1 MSVRVRARNEIATD
15 KVAETTN
22 IFDFT
27 TEKIQAKIIIA
38 FFLFLG
44 TSGSRTPD
52 DDLESSQFEPPR
64 EISSPQPSNENLAE
78 DRSTVIKESANLI
91 MSRSSSSYS
100 VAPSFSSDI
109 PDSLLPDLSDNVGS
123 DKVKSSKDAGL
134 PQEVSKM
141 TDLRTWSCSAESKD
155 RSRPQTLA
163 LVKRNSDLPGRVQ
176 RSEDFNTGSFK
187 TGMKSSNS
195 DTSLN
200 KDPYAIEEEL
210 TLITKA
216 KDAENMIESSLNDD
230 LASAQE
236 VDDRE
241 TTNVIRSSNHD
252 EGVSPVEGGARQ
264 KTVSTQ
270 VLVSPVQSP
279 TKPDLPSPVKTP
291 PPVSKKPPRT
301 PTKKAKEFVPAA
313 KSSPEE
319 VQSGADVPGGES
331 RELIVPVM
339 TALQERRPSTPDC
352 STAKGSKSDTKEKE
366 ERANKSG
373 EKDLASGADDKKTEV
388 KALSRSSYTT
398 RVSVKDRKQLYERN
412 RTAGAELGRKQSSE
426 LFTPNTV
433 ASRKQLFERGERAG
447 YKRVDEISTRKARS
461 DSGSGSSSASSS
473 PKVVREGVNGT
484 EETSNSSPVSGSPK
498 FRRKRMTDS
507 GDTRNAEDVSQ
518 RSSEKTKPVEQV
530 KNPEPRRRRK
540 NGNPEK
546 SDLPPSL
553 VVDNG
558 DETRCDDLDSLKL
571 DLHENEKETL
581 TTRNIE
587 IPFEEHLNERHTS
600 ERPRRSPNNSPRSS
614 RASARSPFPE
624 DSVDESREPQFV

>member
-1 MSVRVRARNEIATD
+1 M
-15 KVAETTN
+15 
-22 IFDFT
+22 
-27 TEKIQAKIIIA
+27 
-38 FFLFLG
+38 
-44 TSGSRTPD
+44 
-52 DDLESSQFEPPR
+52 
-64 EISSPQPSNENLAE
+64 
-78 DRSTVIKESANLI
+78 IKESANLN

-134 PQEVSKM
+134 PEEVSKM
-141 TDLRTWSCSAESKD
+141 TNLRTWSCSAESKD

-176 RSEDFNTGSFK
+176 RNEDFSTGFFT

-216 KDAENMIESSLNDD
+216 KDAENIVESSLNDD
-230 LASAQE
+230 LASAQG
-236 VDDRE
+236 VVDRE
-241 TTNVIRSSNHD
+241 PTNVIRSSNHD
-252 EGVSPVEGGARQ
+252 EGFSPVEGGARQ
-264 KTVSTQ
+264 KIFSTQ

-301 PTKKAKEFVPAA
+301 PTKEAKEFVPVA

-319 VQSGADVPGGES
+319 VQSSAEVPGGEP

-352 STAKGSKSDTKEKE
+352 STAKGSKNDTKDKE
-366 ERANKSG
+366 ERVNSSG
-373 EKDLASGADDKKTEV
+373 EKDVASVADDKKAEG
-388 KALSRSSYTT
+388 KAPSRSSYST
-398 RVSVKDRKQLYERN
+398 RVSVKDRKKQYERN
-412 RTAGAELGRKQSSE
+412 RSAGAELGRKQSSE

-433 ASRKQLFERGERAG
+433 ASRKQLFERGEKAG
-447 YKRVDEISTRKARS
+447 YKRVEEISTRKARS

-473 PKVVREGVNGT
+473 PKVFREGVNGT

-507 GDTRNAEDVSQ
+507 GDTRNATDVSQ

-558 DETRCDDLDSLKL
+558 DLDSLKL

-581 TTRNIE
+581 STRNIE

-600 ERPRRSPNNSPRSS
+600 ERPRRSPNSSPRSS
-614 RASARSPFPE
+614 RGSARTPFPE